1 MKQTKVVLFVLNFR
15 QIMIL
20 EANRGRGSD
29 CETPKTPIPVSDSI
43 FSCWRME
50 VGRYFN
56 GYWECFL
63 LWQGGQSNMQFE
75 ALLLALPLSL

>member
-1 MKQTKVVLFVLNFR
+1 
-15 QIMIL
+15 MIL

-29 CETPKTPIPVSDSI
+29 CEKRLKTPIPVSDSI

-75 ALLLALPLSL
+75 ALLLALSLSL